1 MAEITQTSPAAQA
14 SQARVADT
22 AAPPRPA
29 PSSAAPASGGVSL
42 AGVSLID
49 AAASLS
55 AGRSLVADYVMG
67 SNNQLAQIRVIDPTT
82 HQVIAES
89 PPDSI
94 ARMQQEV
101 LAYQGVASQSRAAFA
116 PPEGASPAE

>member
-14 SQARVADT
+14 SQAR
-22 AAPPRPA
+22 AAEAAASARPA
-29 PSSAAPASGGVSL
+29 PSSAAPQASGVSQAGAVSL
-42 AGVSLID
+42 AGVSLVD

-101 LAYQGVASQSRAAFA
+101 LAYQGVASQSRAAA
-116 PPEGASPAE
+116 ADV